1 MKLMLATTLAIARR
15 EFVSLFRVPV
25 GWIVIALF
33 LLLTA
38 IEFVSRTIQPGQPAT
53 MRDFFTTAAV
63 LMVPLAPAIS
73 MRLFAEE
80 IRTGTLDTLRTAPV
94 ADGAAVLGKFLAAL
108 GYLACLLLPSL
119 VYPVILSTI
128 ATEPGL
134 DWGAV
139 AAGYLGLALVA
150 SLYLAIGTL
159 ASTCTGSQ
167 TLAFLGTLV
176 AIVML
181 SILSTTVAA
190 QAPSWLADALVQ
202 LSVSSRMG
210 DFARGLLATQ
220 HLIFFV
226 SATALALTLATAS
239 LYARRWR

>member
-1 MKLMLATTLAIARR
+1 MKQTLATTLAIARR

-38 IEFVSRTIQPGQPAT
+38 IEFVTRTIQPGQPAT

-63 LMVPLAPAIS
+63 LMVPLAPAVS

-94 ADGAAVLGKFLAAL
+94 ADGAAVLGKFGAAL
-108 GYLACLLLPSL
+108 AYLACLLLPSL
-119 VYPVILSTI
+119 VYPAILASI

-139 AAGYLGLALVA
+139 GAGYLGLALVA
-150 SLYLAIGTL
+150 ALYLAIGTL
-159 ASTCTGSQ
+159 ASTCTSSQ

-176 AIVML
+176 AIVLL
-181 SILSTTVAA
+181 SILSTTVAS
-190 QAPSWLADALVQ
+190 QAPSWLAEALAQ
-202 LSVSSRMG
+202 LSVASRMG
-210 DFARGLLATQ
+210 DFARGVLDTGHLA
-220 HLIFFV
+220 FFA
-226 SATALALTLATAS
+226 SATALALTLATVS
-239 LYARRWR
+239 LYSRRWR